1 MFGHVLSLPDLIG
14 GSLGRV
20 VMRLMRP
27 LMKSMVGSRIGYRV
41 TRFERTMINA
51 VSHRQSVI
59 RLF

>member
-1 MFGHVLSLPDLIG
+1 MFGHVLSLADLIG

-20 VMRLMRP
+20 VMRLIRA
-27 LMKSMVGSRIGYRV
+27 LMKSMVRSYRV
-41 TRFERTMINA
+41 IRSERTMINA